1 MGRSGYFYAYQDT
14 GVTPDILTTA
24 KALGNGFP
32 IGAMLTTNE
41 LAAHFKVG
49 VHGTTY
55 GGNPLGAAIAEKVVE
70 LVSDPKVLE
79 GVRYAQRSI
88 EGPTREAERTLWLFK
103 EVRGKGLLIG
113 AELTDA
119 FKGRAKDF
127 VTAAGQHGVIMLM
140 AGPDVLRFV
149 PSLIMPLD
157 DMYEG
162 FARLAKAIEEIVG
175 AKTEA
180 ASK

>member
-1 MGRSGYFYAYQDT
+1 
-14 GVTPDILTTA
+14 VTPDILTTA

-41 LAAHFKVG
+41 FAAHFSVG

-55 GGNPLGAAIAEKVVE
+55 GGNPLASAIAEKVVE
-70 LVSDPKVLE
+70 LISDPAVLE
-79 GVRYAQRSI
+79 GVRSRSELLKAKLAKI
-88 EGPTREAERTLWLFK
+88 NERFGIFK

-127 VTAAGQHGVIMLM
+127 VTAAANHGAMMLM
-140 AGPDVLRFV
+140 AGPDVLRFA
-149 PSLIMPLD
+149 PSLIMPID
-157 DMYEG
+157 DLNEG
-162 FARLAKAIEEIVG
+162 LARLEKAIEAVVG
-175 AKTEA
+175 ATAEA
-180 ASK
+180 AAR

>member
-1 MGRSGYFYAYQDT
+1 VD
-14 GVTPDILTTA
+14 
-24 KALGNGFP
+24 
-32 IGAMLTTNE
+32 E
-41 LAAHFKVG
+41 L
-49 VHGTTY
+49 
-55 GGNPLGAAIAEKVVE
+55 I
-70 LVSDPKVLE
+70 SDPKVLK
-79 GVRYAQRSI
+79 GVRSRS
-88 EGPTREAERTLWLFK
+88 EALKGQLAKLNERFGLFS

-149 PSLIMPLD
+149 PSLIIPLD

-162 FARLAKAIEEIVG
+162 FARLAKAIEAVVG
-175 AKTEA
+175 ATAEA
-180 ASK
+180 PVR